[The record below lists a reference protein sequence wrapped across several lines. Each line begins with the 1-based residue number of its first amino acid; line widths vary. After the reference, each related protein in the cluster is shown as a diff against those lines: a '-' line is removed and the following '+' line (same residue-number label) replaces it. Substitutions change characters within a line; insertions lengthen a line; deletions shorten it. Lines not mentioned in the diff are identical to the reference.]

1 MTSRR
6 GFLAG
11 AAAAS
16 LLATP
21 ALAQT
26 VWRMPREYRPTLV
39 RIGPG
44 QIPGSIQV
52 DSEGTWLYHILDE
65 ETARRYKVA
74 VGEQG
79 RQFRGT
85 AYVGRK
91 AEWPSWRPTASMIQL
106 EPEVYGPFRGGLPGG
121 HEMNPL
127 GARALYLY
135 QDGRDTLFRIHG
147 TPQPWTMGQS
157 FSSGCVRLIN
167 SHVEELYD
175 QVPVGTPVIAA

>member
-1 MTSRR
+1 MTNRR
-6 GFLAG
+6 AFLSG
-11 AAAAS
+11 AVAS
-16 LLATP
+16 ILATP

-26 VWRMPREYRPTLV
+26 TWRMPREFRPTLV
-39 RIGPG
+39 GIAPG
-44 QIPGSIQV
+44 QIPGSIRV
-52 DSEGTWLYHILDE
+52 DSDGTWLYHILDE
-65 ETARRYKVA
+65 ETARRYKIA
-74 VGEQG
+74 VGAEG

-91 AEWPSWRPTASMIQL
+91 EEWPSWRPTASMIAH
-106 EPEVYGPFRGGLPGG
+106 EPDVYGPFRQGLPGG

-135 QDGRDTLFRIHG
+135 QNGRDTLFRIHG

-167 SHVEELYD
+167 QHVEELYD
-175 QVPVGTPVIAA
+175 LVPIGTPVIAA